1 MPLKKIFILNTLFF
15 ILFALFFYLFPRY
28 DITFSNFFFTNNLF
42 ISEKYKVIKDLRSF
56 LKDLMVIFPVTVLL
70 LLIINHFFKRK
81 YNMKQRMKFALIGFI
96 IGPIIGSGL
105 IANFFFKD
113 NWGRARPI
121 QISEFGGDKAFTP
134 AFVKTDQCEKNCS
147 WISGESS
154 AAFSFIA
161 GSIIFKNPIFFYLN
175 LIIGVLVSFCRVS
188 MGGHFLSDNIFAFFF
203 MVYLA
208 ILYKFM
214 VIKFVRKK

>member
-42 ISEKYKVIKDLRSF
+42 ISEKYQGIKYLRSF

-70 LLIINHFFKRK
+70 LLIIHHFFKEK
-81 YNMKQRMKFALIGFI
+81 YNMKQRMKYALIGFI

-121 QISEFGGDKAFTP
+121 QVSEFGGDKSFTP

-154 AAFSFIA
+154 AAFSFFV
-161 GSIIFKNPIFFYLN
+161 GSLILKNPIFLYLN
-175 LIIGVLVSFCRVS
+175 LIIGVFVSFCRIS
-188 MGGHFLSDNIFAFFF
+188 MGGHFLSDNIFAFSF

-208 ILYKFM
+208 IVYKFM
-214 VIKFVRKK
+214 VIKFVKKK

>member
-15 ILFALFFYLFPRY
+15 LLFTLFFYLFPNY

-42 ISEKYKVIKDLRSF
+42 ISEKYEVIKDLRNF
-56 LKDLMVIFPVTVLL
+56 LKDSMVIFPITVLL
-70 LLIINHFFKRK
+70 FLIVNHFFKAKCNINKRIK
-81 YNMKQRMKFALIGFI
+81 YALIGFI

-121 QISEFGGDKAFTP
+121 QVSEFGGDKSFTP

-154 AAFSFIA
+154 AAFSFIV
-161 GSIIFKNPIFFYLN
+161 GSLILKNPIYLYFN

-188 MGGHFLSDNIFAFFF
+188 MGGHFLSDNIFAFSF

-214 VIKFVRKK
+214 VLKFVKKK

>member
-15 ILFALFFYLFPRY
+15 ILFALIFYLFPSY

-42 ISEKYKVIKDLRSF
+42 ISEKYEAIKDLRNL
-56 LKDLMVIFPVTVLL
+56 LKDSMVMFPVTVLL
-70 LLIINHFFKRK
+70 FLIIHHFFKAK
-81 YNMKQRMKFALIGFI
+81 YNMKQRIKYALIGFI

-105 IANFFFKD
+105 IANLFFKD

-121 QISEFGGDKAFTP
+121 QVSEFGGEKSFTP

-161 GSIIFKNPIFFYLN
+161 GSIILKSPIFFYLN

-188 MGGHFLSDNIFAFFF
+188 MGGHFLSDNIFAFSF

-214 VIKFVRKK
+214 VIKFVKKK

>member
-15 ILFALFFYLFPRY
+15 LLFTLFFYLFPNY

-42 ISEKYKVIKDLRSF
+42 ISEKYEVIKDLRSF
-56 LKDLMVIFPVTVLL
+56 LKNSMVIFPVTILL
-70 LLIINHFFKRK
+70 LLVIHQFLKAK
-81 YNMKQRMKFALIGFI
+81 YNIKQRVKYALIGFI

-121 QISEFGGDKAFTP
+121 QILEFGGDKSFTP

-154 AAFSFIA
+154 AAFSFIV
-161 GSIIFKNPIFFYLN
+161 GSLILKNPIYFYVN
-175 LIIGVLVSFCRVS
+175 LIIGILVSFCRVS
-188 MGGHFLSDNIFAFFF
+188 MGGHFLSDNVFAFSF

-214 VIKFVRKK
+214 VIKFVKKK